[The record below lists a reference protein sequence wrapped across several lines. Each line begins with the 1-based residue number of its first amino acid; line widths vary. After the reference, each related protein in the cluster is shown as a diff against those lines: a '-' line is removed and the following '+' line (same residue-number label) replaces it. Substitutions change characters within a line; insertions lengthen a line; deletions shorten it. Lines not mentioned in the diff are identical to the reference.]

1 MTTMLHHLP
10 NAAPF
15 DTRRQ
20 IGELWSVVN
29 SVAGSTYLA
38 EAYTGWPGQR

>member
-1 MTTMLHHLP
+1 MLHHLP